1 VAVSEPGEIRRD
13 LDAVAAPTYR
23 EGLTAALAAFFLTL
37 AAALLGLA
45 LRVGGLAIVWPAAG
59 VVTGLCLI
67 ASPRLRP
74 AVLAGAALGL
84 LIGNLIAGR
93 AIDVSLMFLVANLA
107 EALLVTALLER
118 WIGKPVRL
126 ETLPQVGFFVLAASV
141 AMITVGFA
149 GSLYLAATPAVGFD
163 FARNFTWWITSR
175 GLGTLAVAPAIIAL
189 GAMSRAAMLTEWRL
203 GRPTLGAIVVLGVV
217 TYLTISTDLWTDSL
231 LGLLVLLAV
240 TYPVIL
246 WIAATREPVWTY
258 LSLLLVAI
266 LVVWRLGHGGG
277 LFQGATAA
285 AQAFLFVSSLWALTL
300 AVVMR
305 QQRVAMGDARRSEQS
320 VQHALAAG
328 RGFTFDFDPKSDYVR
343 RTDPD
348 LIIAPFTAETGTSF
362 FERVLP
368 DDRTRLQQCV
378 ESLSPVRPMY
388 ELAYGSRRPD
398 GKLVWLQER
407 GVGEFNEHGALV
419 RLQGL
424 TMDVTVRR
432 EAEEALREA
441 DRKKDRFI
449 ATLAHELRNPLAP
462 IRTAA
467 DMLGSA
473 RAGPEQVAWASK
485 VIQRQVGHMAHLLD
499 DLLDV
504 ARITRGK
511 LEIRKQQVRLE
522 SIVEAAVEVARPLL
536 DARQQRLQVSLPQ
549 PAPLLDADP
558 VRLAQVVSNLLNN
571 AAKYSEP
578 GGEIRLSASTRDSI
592 VELKV
597 ADDGMGI
604 PPEALEHVFAMFSQ
618 VETATGRSEGGL
630 GIGLSLVKGLV
641 ELHGGSVTA
650 CSEGIGKGSEFV
662 VTLPYMPQ
670 RDGHALQNEPRAA
683 ASAPAGS
690 RILVVDDN
698 RDAADSLALLLGLDG
713 HEVRVAYAG
722 RPAIE
727 AAHSF
732 QPRIVILDLGL
743 PDLSGYDVARLM
755 RQDPAVADA
764 LLIALTGWGQEE
776 HKQHAM
782 EAGFDHHTTKP
793 VDLEHL
799 AVLLGTHATRDIGGR
814 GSRGETATPA

>member
-1 VAVSEPGEIRRD
+1 M
-13 LDAVAAPTYR
+13 
-23 EGLTAALAAFFLTL
+23 
-37 AAALLGLA
+37 
-45 LRVGGLAIVWPAAG
+45 
-59 VVTGLCLI
+59 
-67 ASPRLRP
+67 
-74 AVLAGAALGL
+74 ALGL
-84 LIGNLIAGR
+84 FVGNIVAGR
-93 AIDVSLMFLVANLA
+93 DVAVNLMFVVANLA
-107 EALLVTALLER
+107 EASLIAAMLER
-118 WIGKPVRL
+118 WIGRPVRL
-126 ETLPQVGFFVLAASV
+126 ETLRQVGYFVLAAAIALV
-141 AMITVGFA
+141 VVGFA
-149 GSLYLAATPAVGFD
+149 GSLFLATTPAVGFD
-163 FARNFTWWITSR
+163 FARNYAMWITSR

-189 GAMSRAAMLTEWRL
+189 GSMSRASMLAEWRL
-203 GRPTLGAIVVLGVV
+203 GKRALGAMAVLGVV
-217 TYLTISTDLWTDSL
+217 TYLTVRTGVGTGGL
-231 LGLLVLLAV
+231 LGVLLLLAV
-240 TYPVIL
+240 TYPFIL
-246 WIAATREPVWTY
+246 WIAAKREPVWTY

-285 AQAFLFVSSLWALTL
+285 AQAFLFISSLWALTL

-305 QQRVAMGDARRSEQS
+305 QQRVAMEDARRSEQS
-320 VQHALAAG
+320 VRHALAAG
-328 RGFTFDFDPKSDYVR
+328 RGFTFDFDPLSDHVR

-348 LIIAPFTAETGTSF
+348 EIIAPFTAETGTSF

-368 DDRTRLQQCV
+368 DDRPRLRQCV

-388 ELAYGSRRPD
+388 ELGYGSRRPD

-536 DARQQRLQVSLPQ
+536 DARQQRLQVSLPH
-549 PAPLLDADP
+549 PVPLLDADP

-618 VETATGRSEGGL
+618 VETAAGRSEGGL

-650 CSEGIGKGSEFV
+650 CSEGAGKGSEFV

-670 RDGHALQNEPRAA
+670 GDVHAQQPEPRAA
-683 ASAPAGS
+683 ASAAAGK

-713 HEVRVAYAG
+713 HDVRVAYAG

-732 QPRIVILDLGL
+732 QPQIVILDLGL

-776 HKQHAM
+776 HKQNAI
-782 EAGFDHHTTKP
+782 EAGFDHHITKP

-799 AVLLGTHATRDIGGR
+799 AVLLRTQATSGSGGR
-814 GSRGETATPA
+814 GSQSETTTPA